1 MPMFVTIIWHNVQ
14 VFTSHTLNNV
24 LFSPVGCGRARILHT
39 SANRAEADGRDR
51 FDPIVAYNG
60 SLEEDDFRLKL
71 KLFGRRLRL
80 SRPVPPGFTRIVTAR
95 LLGSDNSC
103 GLVNGEEKSL
113 PL

>member
-1 MPMFVTIIWHNVQ
+1 MAQCPSFHITHFEYW
-14 VFTSHTLNNV
+14 
-24 LFSPVGCGRARILHT
+24 FSFHRSAAGVREILHT
-39 SANRAEADGRDR
+39 SANRAEADGRVDR
-51 FDPIVAYNG
+51 FDPIVAYKG

-71 KLFGRRLRL
+71 KLFGLRLRL

-103 GLVNGEEKSL
+103 GLVNGEETSL